1 MRPAAVHCVLPAGE
15 VAADG
20 GAVQQVLETIDCW
33 AGSEPAADGEA
44 EGREA

>member
-20 GAVQQVLETIDCW
+20 GAVQQVLETIASG
-33 AGSEPAADGEA
+33 AGGQSTANGQAQ
-44 EGREA
+44 GRKA